1 MSKNSTQKKEG
12 REQLAKNLENCVILK
27 VRMYSSPN
35 PAPPEVSGEGNQA
48 ACCKERG
55 NSLLCHPAA
64 HPGLLVEAG
73 GL

>member
-12 REQLAKNLENCVILK
+12 REQLAKNLENCVIQK
-27 VRMYSSPN
+27 VRMYSRFN
-35 PAPPEVSGEGNQA
+35 PAPAEVSGEGSQA

-55 NSLLCHPAA
+55 NGSLHLPAA